1 MGGFI
6 FEHGTLKKTLTSLA
20 SRYIPTVFIEGWMFV
35 KFYAVTSSIF
45 FLDDPKEG

>member
-6 FEHGTLKKTLTSLA
+6 FEHGTPKTLTSLA

-45 FLDDPKEG
+45 F